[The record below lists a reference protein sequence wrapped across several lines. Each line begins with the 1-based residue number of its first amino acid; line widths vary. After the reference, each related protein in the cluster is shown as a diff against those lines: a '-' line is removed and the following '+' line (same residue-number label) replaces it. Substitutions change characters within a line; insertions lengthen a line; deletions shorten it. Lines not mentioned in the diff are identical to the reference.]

1 VVVFDITSKVDSTH
15 GAATQL
21 LFDQEWSELLS
32 CKHGQPHGK
41 ERDKMPARYARELGL
56 GVIVI
61 GSTNSSTWVNLD
73 TLIGKCLF

>member
-1 VVVFDITSKVDSTH
+1 MAPLPSSFSIKN
-15 GAATQL
+15 GPN
-21 LFDQEWSELLS
+21 S
-32 CKHGQPHGK
+32 CPASMGNLMVR
-41 ERDKMPARYARELGL
+41 RDKMPARYARELGL